1 MPRRWPVHSIQHIAN
16 HLPGSRQPGLHSWV
30 LFFTKY
36 CRIYR
41 CSFPQKYGNY
51 FMIPLEFY
59 RSKWANGE
67 IHGFSS
73 KNPWDFH
80 GVFQMAQELRWS
92 HRLVGRDPH
101 SKGFR
106 GMVLAVA
113 DLKISPVFFGLTSFR
128 DLQSDFWRHL
138 YIYIL
143 HILYTY
149 IYILWC
155 VCVLVVLVWILICA
169 L

>member
-1 MPRRWPVHSIQHIAN
+1 
-16 HLPGSRQPGLHSWV
+16 
-30 LFFTKY
+30 
-36 CRIYR
+36 
-41 CSFPQKYGNY
+41 
-51 FMIPLEFY
+51 MIPLEFY

-138 YIYIL
+138 YIYICRYYIYYIHIYIYII
-143 HILYTY
+143 HILYDISICMC
-149 IYILWC
+149 IYMS
-155 VCVLVVLVWILICA
+155 ICMYVYVYMSIC
-169 L
+169 LYVYMYKLTV